1 MSIRSEW
8 FDADYTGVDVAA
20 RGYLPPGADEPVT
33 GEVAVI
39 FGADSLAVLEG
50 DRERI
55 RYLLRVALES
65 LDDDAVH
72 LTGEDAEERDA
83 AEGVAR

>member
-8 FDADYTGVDVAA
+8 LDADRTGVEVAA
-20 RGYLPPGADEPVT
+20 RGYLPPGSIEPVY

-72 LTGEDAEERDA
+72 LTREDGEEYDD
-83 AEGVAR
+83 AEGVAW